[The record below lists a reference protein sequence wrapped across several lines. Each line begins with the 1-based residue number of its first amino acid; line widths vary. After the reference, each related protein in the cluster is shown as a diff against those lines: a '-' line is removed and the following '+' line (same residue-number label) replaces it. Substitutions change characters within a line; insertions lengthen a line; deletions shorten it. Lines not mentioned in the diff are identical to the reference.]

1 MLYHLTPTD
10 DTRTEVAD
18 KKEELKKNYQ
28 LVEEE
33 LLKKKIEK
41 VQDTADRCKNKESGK
56 LVNEVMGRKA
66 TNVSKTG

>member
-41 VQDTADRCKNKESGK
+41 VQDTAI
-56 LVNEVMGRKA
+56 
-66 TNVSKTG
+66 